1 MKFLLASALLG
12 ASQVAGHAIWQ
23 DLWINGVDQGSVCVR
38 MPPGNSPV
46 TDPASTNIRCN
57 VGGGSGIASK
67 CGVKAGDQVTVEM
80 HQQIGDRSCTMEGIG
95 GAHWG
100 PVMVYLSKVDD
111 ASTAD
116 GSGGWFKIYQDS
128 WAKYPTGDGSS
139 DWWGTKDMNYCCGKL
154 SFNIPTNIPSGDY
167 LLRAEALALHAAQSP
182 PPNGAQFYMSCYQL
196 TITGGSGSV
205 PPTVNFPGAYSAN
218 DPGIFINIYQSLST
232 YIAPGPTVI
241 PGGATK
247 SPNVLAFSG
256 NCAATSTVVGGGTN
270 PTTAATTT
278 AVRTSTTSG
287 TVRTSTTTARTTTTT
302 ARTTTS
308 AAATTRTTTTA
319 GNTGCSS
326 PLYGQCG
333 GIGYTGCTSCASGS
347 KCSVL
352 NDYYSQCVSA

>member
-1 MKFLLASALLG
+1 
-12 ASQVAGHAIWQ
+12 
-23 DLWINGVDQGSVCVR
+23 

-46 TDPASTNIRCN
+46 TDPTSNDIRCN
-57 VGGGSGIASK
+57 VGGGAGISSK
-67 CGVKAGDQVTVEM
+67 CGLKAGDQVTIEM
-80 HQQIGDRSCTMEGIG
+80 HQQIGDRSCTNEGIG

-100 PVMVYLSKVDD
+100 PVMAYLSKVDD

-116 GSGGWFKIYQDS
+116 GSSGWFKIYQS
-128 WAKYPTGDGSS
+128 TWAKAPTGDGSM

-154 SFNIPTNIPSGDY
+154 TFNIPANIPSGDY

-196 TITGGSGSV
+196 SITGGSGSV
-205 PPTVNFPGAYSAN
+205 PPTVNFPGAYGN
-218 DPGIFINIYQSLST
+218 TDPGIFVNIYQSLST

-247 SPNVLAFSG
+247 SPNVLSFGG

-278 AVRTSTTSG
+278 RTASATTGRTS
-287 TVRTSTTTARTTTTT
+287 STTTARTTTPGTT
-302 ARTTTS
+302 SRTTTTS
-308 AAATTRTTTTA
+308 AA
-319 GNTGCSS
+319 GTGGCTS

-333 GIGYTGCTSCASGS
+333 GIGYTGCTVCASGS

-352 NDYYSQCVSA
+352 NAYYSQCTA